1 MDKIAE
7 FTDKNG
13 FTVSL
18 TTEKIFV
25 SAVGQE
31 ETFALRSVSGVGL
44 YDDIDKYNNELEAY
58 KVASNPIGANVLA
71 GLGVL
76 MAVGGFIEGSEAQGT
91 LVGEGLAL
99 AIGSYFYGKS
109 LGNKPKP
116 VLESYFTLMLSG
128 GDRRFKFLK
137 SSSNAK
143 EIAKFINN
151 VEETLTAY
159 VPK

>member
-44 YDDIDKYNNELEAY
+44 YDDINKYNTELEAY

-76 MAVGGFIEGSEAQGT
+76 MAVGGFI
-91 LVGEGLAL
+91 
-99 AIGSYFYGKS
+99 
-109 LGNKPKP
+109 
-116 VLESYFTLMLSG
+116 
-128 GDRRFKFLK
+128 
-137 SSSNAK
+137 
-143 EIAKFINN
+143 
-151 VEETLTAY
+151 
-159 VPK
+159 